1 MIVDQVNKI
10 DIDILD
16 TAGQDD
22 YQTMLDS
29 WIAYADGFILVY
41 AIDDRES
48 YDVIKSRYDRIV
60 KTKKIEK
67 PCIIMVGNKC
77 DLVENRK
84 IGKAEA
90 EELTKMLGVSF
101 MEVSALEKINVKECF
116 LGIAQ
121 ELLHNSLSIHTNN
134 DEKTKKRCYCF

>member
-1 MIVDQVNKI
+1 
-10 DIDILD
+10 
-16 TAGQDD
+16 
-22 YQTMLDS
+22 MLDS

-67 PCIIMVGNKC
+67 PSIIMVGNKC
-77 DLVENRK
+77 DLVDNRK
-84 IGKAEA
+84 IGKEEA

-121 ELLHNSLSIHTNN
+121 ELLHNSLSLHTNN
-134 DEKTKKRCYCF
+134 NEKTKKRCYCF